1 MASRHITPY
10 AKAYS
15 FGTDGS
21 AALAGSPATSPRP
34 LERPRYQR
42 RHAAGL
48 RLPLW
53 VVLLSTAG
61 LVFAMAFGLL
71 HLRAEAASLSKQIDA
86 SKVEVART
94 QELIDTLEVRIAEA
108 GDATRIQS
116 IALNRLGM
124 QMPDASQVITVYL
137 PSDEAPVSDITV
149 QKTPQE
155 NRSLFSLLLGLIG
168 G

>member
-34 LERPRYQR
+34 LERP
-42 RHAAGL
+42 
-48 RLPLW
+48 LPLW